1 MQAAEISDFKPQHSI
16 PLWFGYI
23 KQKSNAHSLINKEL
37 STAECIHLQRKTTIV
52 INAPSYLEIL
62 CPIAST

>member
-23 KQKSNAHSLINKEL
+23 KQKSNAHSLISKEF
-37 STAECIHLQRKTTIV
+37 STAEHIDLQRKTVV
-52 INAPSYLEIL
+52 INVPSYLKIL
-62 CPIAST
+62 HLIFSE